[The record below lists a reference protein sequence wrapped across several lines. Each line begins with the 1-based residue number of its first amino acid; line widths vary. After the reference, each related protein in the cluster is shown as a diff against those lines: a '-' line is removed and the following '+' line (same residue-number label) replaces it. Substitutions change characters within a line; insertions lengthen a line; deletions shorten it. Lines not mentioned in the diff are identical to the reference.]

1 MRIISGIWRGK
12 KLHPPEGKNI
22 RPTSDKSRQA
32 FFNMLE
38 SRTSLTGKTILDVFC
53 GSGAL
58 GLEAVS
64 RGAHHAVFIDKD
76 MRLCK
81 KNVRL
86 LAAESQATLR
96 QKNALTLTENDTD
109 NADIVLMDPP
119 YGQNL
124 VPQILEAL
132 LPLLKQGCLIAVE
145 TEKTFPAETLPFT
158 VQTIP
163 ITLLSQ
169 KTHGAATL
177 SLLQKN

>member
-1 MRIISGIWRGK
+1 MRIIAGKWRGK
-12 KLHPPEGKNI
+12 TLAPPHSDNI

-32 FFNMLE
+32 LFNMLE

-53 GSGAL
+53 GTGAL
-58 GLEAVS
+58 GLEALS
-64 RGAHHAVFIDKD
+64 RGAHHAVFIDTD
-76 MRLCK
+76 IRLCK

-96 QKNALTLTENDTD
+96 QKNALAISQNDTN
-109 NADIVLMDPP
+109 NADILLMDPP

-124 VPQILEAL
+124 VPQTLKTL
-132 LPLLKQGCLIAVE
+132 LPLLKQGCLIAIE
-145 TEKTFPAETLPFT
+145 TEKNFPAETLPFT

-163 ITLLSQ
+163 MTLLSQ

-177 SLLQKN
+177 SLLQKH